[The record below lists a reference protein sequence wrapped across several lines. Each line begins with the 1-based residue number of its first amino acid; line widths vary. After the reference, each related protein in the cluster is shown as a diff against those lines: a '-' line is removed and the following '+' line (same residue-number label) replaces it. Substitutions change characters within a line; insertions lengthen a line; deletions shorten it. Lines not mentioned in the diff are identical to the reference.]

1 MNIDQIRREYLR
13 DGLQAEN
20 LDKNPITQF
29 QKWLH
34 QAGEAEMVD
43 PTAMTVATVGKD
55 GQPSQRTVLVKQ
67 CDDNGF
73 VFYTNLGS
81 RKAKEIENCSKVALH
96 FAWLPLE
103 RQVKICGIAN
113 KLSTTE
119 VLKYFLSRP
128 KDSQIAAWASNQSQ
142 PLSSRQLLEQKF
154 AEIKQKFS
162 KGEVPLP
169 SFWGG
174 YRIKPHEIEF
184 WQGGPNRLHDRFRY
198 QLQKDSSWA
207 IERLAP

>member
-13 DGLQAEN
+13 DGLRLEDLN
-20 LDKNPITQF
+20 KNPIVQF
-29 QKWLH
+29 QMWLK
-34 QAGEAEMVD
+34 QAVDAEVVD
-43 PTAMTVATVGKD
+43 PTAMTVATIGSD

-67 CDDNGF
+67 CDDRGF

-81 RKAKEIENCSKVALH
+81 RKAQEIENCSKVALH

-103 RQVKICGIAN
+103 RQVKICGVATR
-113 KLSTTE
+113 LSTAE

-142 PLSSRQLLEQKF
+142 PLSSRQMLEQKF

-174 YRIKPHEIEF
+174 YRVKPHEIEF
-184 WQGGPNRLHDRFRY
+184 WQGGPNRLHDRF
-198 QLQKDSSWA
+198 QFELAETGQWTV
-207 IERLAP
+207 ERLAP